1 MSKDVDIFL
10 VPVSGHNQLGRDP
23 SSNAIINTDQSAYDA
38 YKRARREAKRK
49 EEEMSSLKSEVDEL
63 KELVKSLAQKVDK

>member
-49 EEEMSSLKSEVDEL
+49 EEVMSSLRSEVGEL
-63 KELVKSLAQKVDK
+63 KELVKSLAKKVDK

>member
-49 EEEMSSLKSEVDEL
+49 EEEMSSLRSEVGEL
-63 KELVKSLAQKVDK
+63 KELVKSLAKKVDK